1 MKIKLILFAVFVF
14 VQTLAAQVVTLYPS
28 FASEN
33 DSIRVVFN
41 IQQAT
46 RKDLVGYTGDVYAHT
61 GVTIGASRWQHVIES
76 WGNNSTQPKLK
87 RIAVDQYELVIGKPH
102 DFYKTSTSEKIAE
115 LDFVLRSA
123 ESTNGAWKQTEDIFV
138 KLFEPGLDL
147 SIITPKQF
155 PLFLMPGESTD
166 IKAAASKPSTK
177 TLFVNNVQIFQ
188 TSADTLL
195 YNYKPTEAGK
205 KNIKI
210 VAQDGQGGIKA
221 DSFYVYANSVV
232 PQQEL
237 PAGVKDGINYIDAST
252 VTLVL
257 YAPYKNFV
265 YVTGDFNN
273 WDIDPSYYMRR
284 TSDGKRFW
292 VTIPNLSPGTEYA
305 FQYYVDGQLKIADP
319 YADKLLDPWNDKY
332 ITQATYPNLK
342 PYPAGKGD
350 NIVSVLQTAQTPYS
364 WTAQNYKRPDKE
376 NLVIY
381 ELLVRDF
388 VSTHSFKTLSD
399 TISYFK
405 RLGVNAVEL
414 MPVSEFE
421 GNESWGYN
429 PSFYFAPD
437 KYYGTKNDFKK
448 FIDLCHANGIAVIM
462 DMVLNHSYGTNPMV
476 RLYWDS
482 SKNIPSAINP
492 WFNQYSP
499 NSSYSWGYDFNHE
512 SQATKDFV
520 DRVTS
525 YWISEYKIDGYRF
538 DFTKGFTNTPGDGSA
553 YDAPRI
559 AILERMASKIW
570 SVDSSAY
577 VILEHFTDNREEKEL
592 SDYGMMIWGNLNYS
606 YLQASMGYSS
616 GSDFSSG
623 SYKNRGWSK
632 PGLVTYMESHDEERM
647 MYKNLQW
654 GASSGSYNVKDTSQA
669 LNRVKLASAFF
680 FTIPGPK
687 MIWQFEELGYDYSID
702 FNSRVGNKPIRW
714 DYPGQPRREKLF
726 KTMSALI
733 KLKENYPAFKSS
745 NYTLSLG
752 DLVKK
757 ITISDPSMNVA
768 VIGNFDVAPRSS
780 SITFPAAGTYYDY
793 FTGNSIDASGTQV
806 PVDLKAGEFHIYT
819 SQKLPVPE
827 GDLLNGVG
835 VKDVEIKGYG
845 LLQNYPN
852 PFNPSTLISY
862 ELPKDSRITLK
873 VYDVMG
879 REVATLADGFQTKG
893 KYSREFTGKNLSS
906 GIYFYEL
913 RADNFT
919 STRKMLLLK

>member
-1 MKIKLILFAVFVF
+1 MKVKLILFAIFIF
-14 VQTLAAQVVTLYPS
+14 AQTLAAQVVTLYPS
-28 FASEN
+28 FATEN

-46 RKDLVGYTGDVYAHT
+46 RKDLVGYTGDVYTHT
-61 GVTIGASRWQHVIES
+61 GVTVGTSRWQHVIGT
-76 WGNNSTQPKLK
+76 WGSNTTQPKLK
-87 RIAVDQYELVIGKPH
+87 RIGVDQYELVIGKPH
-102 DFYKTSTSEKIAE
+102 DFYKAGSSEKITE

-123 ESTNGAWKQTEDIFV
+123 ETTNGTWKQTEDIFV
-138 KLFEPGLDL
+138 KLFEPGLSLTIL
-147 SIITPKQF
+147 SPKQF
-155 PLFLMPGESTD
+155 PVFLMPGESAD
-166 IKAAASKPSTK
+166 IKAAASKASTK
-177 TLFVNNVQIFQ
+177 TVFVNNVQLFQ
-188 TSADTLL
+188 TSNDTLVYSYKPADT
-195 YNYKPTEAGK
+195 GK
-205 KNIKI
+205 KTVKI
-210 VAQDGQGGIKA
+210 VAQDAQGGAKA
-221 DSFYVYANSVV
+221 DSFYIYANSSVA
-232 PQQEL
+232 QQEL
-237 PAGVKDGINYIDAST
+237 PAGVKDGINYIDANT

-257 YAPYKNFV
+257 YAPYKKFV

-273 WDIDPSYYMRR
+273 WDIDPAYYMKR

-292 VTIPNLSPGTEYA
+292 VTIPNLASGNEYA

-319 YADKLLDPWNDKY
+319 YTDKVLDPWNDKY
-332 ITQATYPNLK
+332 ITSDIYPNLK
-342 PYPAGKGD
+342 AYPAGKGD
-350 NIVSVLQTAQTPYS
+350 NVVSVLQTAQTAFN
-364 WTAQNYKRPDKE
+364 WTAAGYKRPDKE

-405 RLGVNAVEL
+405 RLGVNAIEL

-437 KYYGTKNDFKK
+437 KYYGPKDEFKK
-448 FIDLCHANGIAVIM
+448 FVDVCHANGIAVIM
-462 DMVLNHSYGTNPMV
+462 DIVLNHSFGTNPMV
-476 RLYWDS
+476 RLYWDDTKS
-482 SKNIPSAINP
+482 APSALNP
-492 WFNQYSP
+492 WFNQASP
-499 NSSYSWGYDFNHE
+499 NTTYSWGYDFNHE

-553 YDAPRI
+553 YDLSRI
-559 AILERMASKIW
+559 TILKRMADKIW
-570 SVDSSAY
+570 TVDPSAY
-577 VILEHFTDNREEKEL
+577 VILEHFTDNNEEKTL
-592 SDYGMMIWGNLNYS
+592 TDYGMMIWGNLNNNYMQS
-606 YLQASMGYSS
+606 SMGYLESS
-616 GSDFSSG
+616 DLSWG

-632 PGLVTYMESHDEERM
+632 PGLVTYMESHDEQRL
-647 MYKNLQW
+647 MYKNVNF
-654 GASSGSYNVKDTSQA
+654 GAQSGSYNVKDTSQA

-687 MIWQFEELGYDYSID
+687 MLWQFEELGYDYSID

-714 DYPGQPRREKLF
+714 DYLKQPRREKLF
-726 KTMSALI
+726 KVMQALI
-733 KLKENYPAFKSS
+733 SLKTNYPAFKSS
-745 NYTLSLG
+745 NYSVSLN

-768 VIGNFDVAPRSS
+768 VIGNFDVITRSS
-780 SITFPAAGTYYDY
+780 SIAFPTTGTYYDY
-793 FTGNSIDASGTQV
+793 FTGLGIEVTNTQT
-806 PVDLKAGEFHIYT
+806 PVELQAGEFHIYT
-819 SQKLPVPE
+819 SQKLPLPE
-827 GDLLNGVG
+827 KDILNTVND
-835 VKDVEIKGYG
+835 KDARIESYG
-845 LLQNYPN
+845 LEQNYPN

-862 ELPKDSRITLK
+862 ELARDSRVSLK
-873 VYDVMG
+873 VYDIMG
-879 REVATLADGFQTKG
+879 REVAALVDGFQSKG

-919 STRKMLLLK
+919 AIRKMMLLK

>member
-1 MKIKLILFAVFVF
+1 MKVKLVLFALFIF

-28 FASEN
+28 FATEN

-61 GVTIGASRWQHVIES
+61 GVTIGTTRWQHVIES

-102 DFYKTSTSEKIAE
+102 DFYKVGSSEKITE

-123 ESTNGAWKQTEDIFV
+123 ETTNTKQTEDIFV

-147 SIITPKQF
+147 TILSPKQF
-155 PLFLMPGESTD
+155 PLFLMPGESAE
-166 IKAAASKPSTK
+166 IKAAASKTSTK
-177 TLFVNNVQIFQ
+177 TVFVNNVQVFQ
-188 TSADTLL
+188 TSNDTLV
-195 YNYKPTEAGK
+195 YSYQPSDAGK
-205 KNIKI
+205 KTVKI
-210 VAQDGQGGIKA
+210 VAQDGQGGMKA
-221 DSFYVYANSVV
+221 DSFYVYANSAVA
-232 PQQEL
+232 QEEL
-237 PAGVKDGINYIDAST
+237 PAGVKDGINYIDANT

-257 YAPYKNFV
+257 YAQYKKFV

-273 WDIDPSYYMRR
+273 WDIDPAHYMKR
-284 TSDGKRFW
+284 TADGKRFW
-292 VTIPNLSPGTEYA
+292 ITIPNLTSGKEYA

-319 YADKLLDPWNDKY
+319 YTDKVLDPWNDKY
-332 ITQATYPNLK
+332 ITPEIYPNLK

-350 NIVSVLQTAQTPYS
+350 NIVSVFQTAQAPFN
-364 WTAQNYKRPDKE
+364 WTTTGYKRPDKE

-388 VSTHSFKTLSD
+388 VSTHTFKTLSD
-399 TISYFK
+399 TIGYFK
-405 RLGVNAVEL
+405 RLGINAIEL

-429 PSFYFAPD
+429 PNFYFAPD
-437 KYYGTKNDFKK
+437 KYYGPKDDFKK
-448 FIDLCHANGIAVIM
+448 FVDACHANGIAVIM
-462 DMVLNHSYGTNPMV
+462 DIVLNHSFGTNPMV
-476 RLYWDS
+476 RLYWDGT
-482 SKNIPSAINP
+482 KNAPSALSP
-492 WFNQYSP
+492 WFNQTSP
-499 NSSYSWGYDFNHE
+499 NTSYSWGYDFNHE

-538 DFTKGFTNTPGDGSA
+538 DFTKGFTNTSGNGWA
-553 YDAPRI
+553 YDASRI
-559 AILERMASKIW
+559 AILKRMAAKIW
-570 SVDSSAY
+570 TVDPSAY
-577 VILEHFTDNREEKEL
+577 VILEHFTDNSEEKEL
-592 SDYGMMIWGNLNYS
+592 SDYGMMIWGNLNDN
-606 YLQASMGYSS
+606 YLQASMGYLDR
-616 GSDFSSG
+616 SDFSGG

-647 MYKNLQW
+647 MYKDINW
-654 GASSGSYNVKDTSQA
+654 GVDSTRYNNYNIKDTSQA

-702 FNSRVGNKPIRW
+702 FNSRVGNKPQRW
-714 DYPGQPRREKLF
+714 DYLKQPRREKLF
-726 KTMSALI
+726 KVMQALI
-733 KLKENYPAFKSS
+733 NLKTNYPAFRSS
-745 NYTLSLG
+745 NYTLSLDG
-752 DLVKK
+752 MVKK

-768 VIGNFDVAPRSS
+768 VVGNFDVLSRSS
-780 SITFPAAGTYYDY
+780 SIALPQAGTYYDY
-793 FTGNSIDASGTQV
+793 FTGSSADGSAGQLSVNLQ
-806 PVDLKAGEFHIYT
+806 PGEFHVYT

-827 GDLLNGVG
+827 KDILNTVN
-835 VKDVEIKGYG
+835 DKGSTINSYG
-845 LLQNYPN
+845 LEQNYPN
-852 PFNPSTLISY
+852 PFNPSTRISY
-862 ELPKDSRITLK
+862 ELPKDSRVTLK
-873 VYDVMG
+873 VYDIMG
-879 REVATLADGFQTKG
+879 REVATLVDGFQGKG

-913 RADNFT
+913 RA
-919 STRKMLLLK
+919 